1 DLRDPPALV
10 RRGSEGAV
18 QPDAA
23 GRRRQAPRPARRRR
37 HQDVRGHRDH
47 RGPHREPAGPDVD
60 EVDRARRRPVDR
72 HLQVDPARRGHGR
85 GRVPGA
91 PRVRRRTD
99 RRQGRQAGHH
109 PRQVARTPA
118 RPPPRAV
125 RGRPP
130 KRRPHDMT
138 INHRAEAEKH
148 LDTAARHLT
157 EHPGDMRIAEVAAAL
172 GQGYAALAA
181 TQDPVREQL
190 ATLLERWEEVA
201 DSYKPTE
208 NSKHPD
214 LEERYRN
221 YRYVQLRAIRNLR
234 QVLDMG
240 TMPCELATDEEKRR
254 GDCGQVHP
262 AEEFTERDTWV
273 PSNPEGGTTVRRA
286 QALKADQSAWLML
299 GRAIRRE

>member
-1 DLRDPPALV
+1 
-10 RRGSEGAV
+10 
-18 QPDAA
+18 
-23 GRRRQAPRPARRRR
+23 
-37 HQDVRGHRDH
+37 
-47 RGPHREPAGPDVD
+47 
-60 EVDRARRRPVDR
+60 
-72 HLQVDPARRGHGR
+72 
-85 GRVPGA
+85 
-91 PRVRRRTD
+91 
-99 RRQGRQAGHH
+99 
-109 PRQVARTPA
+109 
-118 RPPPRAV
+118 
-125 RGRPP
+125 
-130 KRRPHDMT
+130 MT

-157 EHPGDMRIAEVAAAL
+157 EHPGNMRIAEVAAAI

-273 PSNPEGGTTVRRA
+273 PSNPGGGTTVRRA
-286 QALKADQSAWLML
+286 QALKADQAAWLML
-299 GRAIRRE
+299 GRAIRRERETQQLSRRALSERAEVSEKAIQTAEEGRVPASRWPQSLNRITTALGMGPGAAEDIVLSSLPENPPF